1 MTNPLKVIG
10 ELGQSVWIDHLSR
23 EFVISGKLKQMIRED
38 GVTGLTS
45 NPTIFEKAIG
55 GERFYDNDIHRLVDS
70 GLDIEAIY
78 ENLAV
83 ADIRAAAD
91 LLRPIYEG
99 AGGSDGYV
107 SLEVS
112 PSLAYDTSGT
122 LAKVRSLFELV
133 DRKNVMIK
141 VPATPEG
148 LKAAS
153 ELIGL
158 GININVTL
166 IFSLDQYQDTA
177 ETYIQG
183 IEQLISSGGDPREVA
198 SVASFFVSRVDT
210 TVDEMLD
217 EISDPARASAA
228 RAVLGKTGI
237 SNAKIAYSLYKEIFS
252 SERFLSLKE
261 KGARPQR
268 VLWASTSA
276 KNPNYPDTYYVDSL
290 IGPDTVN
297 TMPQKTLEAFRD
309 HGRPAAKL
317 EEGLEEAQA
326 VFAQLAELG
335 IDISLVMD
343 RLLENGVK
351 LFADSFD
358 KLLSEIGQKR
368 TRLLRGWGHRSASLG
383 NLQKRIDST
392 LTWCDKE
399 KIADRLWAGDVSLWT
414 NDPETRSAI
423 GQRLGWLPAVEIMA
437 GEKERLREFAD
448 EIRSAGFKHCALLG
462 MGGSSLAPEVF
473 GSCFGPAEGY
483 LDIKVFDTTIPA
495 SVIGLEKSLDLK
507 RTLFIVASKSGGTI
521 EVMSLYKYF
530 RGKMENLFEETAGSR
545 FIAITDPGTS
555 LGRLASEHGFRRAFL
570 NPADIGGRFS
580 ALSYFG
586 LVPAALMG
594 MDIDR
599 ILMRAS
605 QAVEA
610 AGAVAH
616 SLENAGLWLGAIMA
630 EAAKA
635 GCDKLTLVISPRLAS
650 FAYWLEQL
658 VAESTGK
665 EGKGIIPIEGEP
677 IGSPDN
683 YGRDRIFV
691 YLRLDDDGIY
701 DEKISAL
708 EKAGH
713 PVVTLRLHGPYDLG
727 REMFRWE
734 FATASAGIILKINP
748 FDEPNVQ
755 ESKDNTK
762 RILNN
767 YVREKKMPSGERWMR
782 SDPELPASLKDF
794 LERLKS
800 GDYLGLNVFLPS
812 SDENRKLLQ
821 TIRTIV
827 RDRFRVAT
835 TLGFGPRYLHST
847 GQTHKG
853 GPARC
858 SFIQITGDDAE
869 DVPIPG
875 EPYSFG
881 ALKLAQAL
889 GDYEALKQKGRR
901 VMRIHLS
908 QETDL
913 VKLVEVFRSI

>member
-1 MTNPLKVIG
+1 MTNPLKAIG
-10 ELGQSVWIDHLSR
+10 DLGQSIWVDHLSR
-23 EFVISGKLKQMIRED
+23 EFVASGKLKQMMQED
-38 GVTGLTS
+38 GVTGVTS

-55 GERFYDNDIHRLVDS
+55 GERLYDNDIHRLVDN

-78 ENLAV
+78 ENLTV
-83 ADIRAAAD
+83 TDIRAAAD
-91 LLRPIYEG
+91 LLRPIYDG

-112 PSLAYDTSGT
+112 PSLAYNASGT
-122 LAKVRSLFELV
+122 VVKVRRLFELV

-148 LKAAS
+148 LNAVR
-153 ELIGL
+153 ELIGS

-166 IFSLDQYQDTA
+166 IFSLDQYQDAA
-177 ETYIQG
+177 EAYIQG
-183 IEQLISSGGDPREVA
+183 IEQLISSGGDPREIS

-210 TVDEMLD
+210 MVDEMLD
-217 EISDPARASAA
+217 EISDPAAASAA

-237 SNAKIAYSLYKEIFS
+237 SNAKIAYSLYKEIFYGA
-252 SERFLSLKE
+252 RFLPLRE

-276 KNPNYPDTYYVDSL
+276 KNPNYPDTYYVDAL
-290 IGPDTVN
+290 IGPETVN
-297 TMPQKTLEAFRD
+297 TIPQNTIDAYRN
-309 HGRPAAKL
+309 HGKPAAKL

-326 VFAQLAELG
+326 IFAQLAELG
-335 IDISLVMD
+335 IDIGLVMD

-358 KLLSEIGQKR
+358 KLLLEIAEKR

-383 NLQKRIDST
+383 NLQKNIDST
-392 LTWCDKE
+392 LAWCDKE

-423 GQRLGWLPAVEIMA
+423 GQRLGWLQAVEIMA
-437 GEKERLREFAD
+437 GERERLREFAD
-448 EIRSAGFKHCALLG
+448 EIRSAGFEHCALLG

-473 GSCFGPAEGY
+473 SSCFGSAEGY

-495 SVIGLEKSLDLK
+495 SIIGLEKSLDPE

-530 RGKMENLFEETAGSR
+530 RVKMESLFGDTAGSR

-555 LGRLASEHGFRRAFL
+555 LGKLASEQGFRRVFL

-580 ALSYFG
+580 SLSYFG

-610 AGAVAH
+610 SGAAVP
-616 SLENAGLWLGAIMA
+616 SLENAGLWFGAIMA

-635 GCDKLTLVISPRLAS
+635 GCDKLTLIISPRLAT

-665 EGKGIIPIEGEP
+665 EGKGIVPIEGEP
-677 IGSPDN
+677 IGKPDN

-701 DEKISAL
+701 DEQVSAL

-713 PVVTLRLHGPYDLG
+713 PVVTSRLHGPYDLG

-734 FATASAGIILKINP
+734 FATACAGIILKINP
-748 FDEPNVQ
+748 FDEPNVR

-762 RILNN
+762 RILDN
-767 YVREKKMPSGERWMR
+767 YIREKEMPTGERRVR
-782 SDPELPASLKDF
+782 SDPELPAILKDL
-794 LERLKS
+794 LESLKS
-800 GDYLGLNVFLPS
+800 GEYLGLNVFLSS

-821 TIRTIV
+821 IIRTLA
-827 RDRFRVAT
+827 RDRFRIAT

-847 GQTHKG
+847 GQIHKG
-853 GPARC
+853 GPDRC
-858 SFIQITGDDAE
+858 SFIQITSDDAK

-889 GDYEALKQKGRR
+889 GDYEALKNKERR
-901 VMRIHLS
+901 VVRIHLS

-913 VKLVEVFRSI
+913 VKLVDVFKSI

>member
-1 MTNPLKVIG
+1 MTNPLKAIR
-10 ELGQSVWIDHLSR
+10 ELGQSVWVDHLSR
-23 EFVISGKLKQMIRED
+23 EFVASGKLKQMIQED
-38 GVTGLTS
+38 GVTGVTS

-55 GERFYDNDIHRLVDS
+55 GERFYDSDIHRLVDN

-91 LLRPIYEG
+91 LLRPTYD
-99 AGGSDGYV
+99 ATGGSDGYV

-112 PSLAYDTSGT
+112 PSLAYDTPGT
-122 LAKVRSLFELV
+122 IAKVRRLFALV

-148 LKAAS
+148 LKAVR
-153 ELIGL
+153 ELIGS

-177 ETYIQG
+177 EAYIQG
-183 IEQLISSGGDPREVA
+183 IEQLISSGGDPGEIA

-210 TVDEMLD
+210 MVDESLD
-217 EISDPARASAA
+217 EISDPAAASTA

-237 SNAKIAYSLYKEIFS
+237 SNAKIAYSLYKEIFCGA
-252 SERFLSLKE
+252 RFLPLKE

-276 KNPNYPDTYYVDSL
+276 KNPNYPDTYYVDAL
-290 IGPDTVN
+290 IGPETVN
-297 TMPQKTLEAFRD
+297 TIPQNTLDAYRD
-309 HGRPAAKL
+309 HGKPAAKL

-326 VFAQLAELG
+326 IFAQFEELG
-335 IDISLVMD
+335 IDIGLVMD
-343 RLLENGVK
+343 RLLENGIK

-358 KLLSEIGQKR
+358 KLLSEIAQKR

-383 NLQKRIDST
+383 HLQKSIDST
-392 LTWCDKE
+392 LAWCDKD

-414 NDPETRSAI
+414 DDPETRSAI
-423 GQRLGWLPAVEIMA
+423 GQRLGWLQTVEIMA
-437 GEKERLREFAD
+437 GENERLREFAD

-462 MGGSSLAPEVF
+462 MGGSSLAPDVF
-473 GSCFGPAEGY
+473 SSCFGAAEGY

-495 SVIGLEKSLDLK
+495 SVIGLEKSLDPE

-521 EVMSLYKYF
+521 EVTSLYKYF
-530 RGKMENLFEETAGSR
+530 RSKMENLFGEAAGSR
-545 FIAITDPGTS
+545 FIAITDPGTG
-555 LGRLASEHGFRRAFL
+555 LGKLASEQGFRRVFL

-580 ALSYFG
+580 SLSYFG

-599 ILMRAS
+599 LLMRAS

-610 AGAVAH
+610 SGAAVP
-616 SLENAGLWLGAIMA
+616 SLENASLWLGAIVA

-665 EGKGIIPIEGEP
+665 EGKGVIPIEGEP
-677 IGSPDN
+677 IGRPDN

-701 DEKISAL
+701 DEQVSAL

-713 PVVTLRLHGPYDLG
+713 PVITSRLHGPYDLG

-734 FATASAGIILKINP
+734 FATACAGIILKINP
-748 FDEPNVQ
+748 FDEPDVR
-755 ESKDNTK
+755 ESKDNTE
-762 RILNN
+762 RILDK
-767 YVREKKMPSGERWMR
+767 YIRQKKMPTGERRLR
-782 SDPELPASLKDF
+782 SDPELPAILKDL
-794 LERLKS
+794 LESLNP
-800 GDYLGLNVFLPS
+800 GEYLGLNVFLPS
-812 SDENRKLLQ
+812 SSENRKYLQ
-821 TIRTIV
+821 IIRTLV

-847 GQTHKG
+847 GQIHKG
-853 GPARC
+853 GPKRC
-858 SFIQITGDDAE
+858 SFIQITADDLN

-881 ALKLAQAL
+881 VLKLAQAL
-889 GDYEALKQKGRR
+889 GDYDALKNKGRR
-901 VMRIHLS
+901 IVRIHLS

-913 VKLVEVFRSI
+913 VKLVDVFKSI